1 MMIVITENIKNE
13 TVTVG
18 IRAKGFRQ
26 KEKVK
31 SEVGGNGIVRLI
43 FMDM

>member
-1 MMIVITENIKNE
+1 MIVIGMEVYKTG

-18 IRAKGFRQ
+18 IRANVYRQ
-26 KEKVK
+26 KENVK

-43 FMDM
+43 